1 MKKYYRESTR
11 GEYPIY
17 NRKEGELNGLITSGV
32 GTAF

>member
-1 MKKYYRESTR
+1 MKKYYRESVR

-17 NRKEGELNGLITSGV
+17 KRKEVRLTGSVTSGV